1 MMFKNKEMVLYI
13 YPDGTQK
20 YVFVEKKENS
30 DSEKSKQNEEPVM
43 LMQWQELYLEI
54 IDFFNIKKP

>member
-1 MMFKNKEMVLYI
+1 MRFKMMFKNKEMVLYI

-30 DSEKSKQNEEPVM
+30 DSEKKQAERRTLNADAM
-43 LMQWQELYLEI
+43 ARALFG
-54 IDFFNIKKP
+54 DN